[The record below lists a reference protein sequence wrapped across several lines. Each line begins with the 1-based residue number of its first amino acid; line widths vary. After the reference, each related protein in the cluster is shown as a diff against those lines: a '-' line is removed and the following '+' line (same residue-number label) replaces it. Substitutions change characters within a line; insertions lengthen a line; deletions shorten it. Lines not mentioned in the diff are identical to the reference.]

1 MEDKSIPYFAHE
13 GMMVRME
20 RTNHRLW
27 ILSIVLIVCLIVSNL
42 AWMLDESQFEY
53 YDETYQQVTQEAE
66 SGDGDAI
73 NRFTGGDYGEGN
85 TDSNND

>member
-1 MEDKSIPYFAHE
+1 MEEKSIPYFAHE

-42 AWMLDESQFEY
+42 AWILYESQFEY
-53 YDETYQQVTQEAE
+53 YEETTQEVTQNADAE
-66 SGDGDAI
+66 EGDAV
-73 NRFTGGDYGEGN
+73 NRFIGGDDYGE
-85 TDSNND
+85 SNADD

>member
-27 ILSIVLIVCLIVSNL
+27 IMCIVLVVCLIVSNL
-42 AWMLDESQFEY
+42 AWILYESQFEY
-53 YDETYQQVTQEAE
+53 YEEVTQEVTQSAE
-66 SGDGDAI
+66 SEDGGAI
-73 NRFTGGDYGEGN
+73 NRFVGGDDYGEGD
-85 TDSNND
+85 TDD

>member
-42 AWMLDESQFEY
+42 AWILYESQFEY
-53 YDETYQQVTQEAE
+53 YEETTQEVTQD
-66 SGDGDAI
+66 SGDGGV
-73 NRFTGGDYGEGN
+73 NRFVGGDNHG
-85 TDSNND
+85 TSDD

>member
-42 AWMLDESQFEY
+42 AWILYESQFGY
-53 YDETYQQVTQEAE
+53 YEETTQEVTQD
-66 SGDGDAI
+66 SGDGGV
-73 NRFTGGDYGEGN
+73 NRFVGGDDYGE
-85 TDSNND
+85 TDD

>member
-27 ILSIVLIVCLIVSNL
+27 ILSIVLIICLIVSNL
-42 AWMLDESQFEY
+42 AWILYESQFEY
-53 YDETYQQVTQEAE
+53 YEEETTQEVTQEAE
-66 SGDGDAI
+66 TEDGDAI
-73 NRFTGGDYGEGN
+73 NRFTGGDNYGEGD
-85 TDSNND
+85 TDN

>member
-1 MEDKSIPYFAHE
+1 MDQQIPYIAHE

-42 AWMLDESQFEY
+42 AWILYESQFEY
-53 YDETYQQVTQEAE
+53 YEETTQEITQNAE
-66 SGDGDAI
+66 AEGDAI
-73 NRFTGGDYGEGN
+73 NKFVGGDYGESEP
-85 TDSNND
+85 DD